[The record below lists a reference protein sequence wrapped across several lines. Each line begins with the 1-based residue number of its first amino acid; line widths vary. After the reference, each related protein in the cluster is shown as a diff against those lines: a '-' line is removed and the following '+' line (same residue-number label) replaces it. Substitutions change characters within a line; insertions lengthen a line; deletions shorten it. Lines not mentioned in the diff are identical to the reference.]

1 MPSSLEITVFD
12 DKNPSWVLRISEGES
27 GTLVFNMQFEDD
39 IQSGG
44 VVTTDAKRFITLFN
58 TFIDTMESE

>member
-44 VVTTDAKRFITLFN
+44 VVTTDAKKFIAIFN
-58 TFIDTMESE
+58 AFVDAVE